1 MNCYHC
7 GKQVGPHNNC
17 CEDCFAKMKPPRWSN
32 GYTKCMECG
41 LPTAL
46 DCDLLCKRCENIMR
60 ERSAAKNSPNISPEK
75 TGSPGPDSDHYTVNG
90 ITPMEYV
97 KAMGQNEYRGACILN
112 IIKYVSR
119 YPHKGSP
126 MKDLQKAKWYVEQL
140 IVAQEEIEAA
150 EK

>member
-1 MNCYHC
+1 MSSDRYACAEC
-7 GKQVGPHNNC
+7 GKYWHVLDLYFDDNQRSLCKGCLEKYEAVYLPNTDHKIPMP
-17 CEDCFAKMKPPRWSN
+17 EVKPP
-32 GYTKCMECG
+32 KCDTSWIK
-41 LPTAL
+41 P
-46 DCDLLCKRCENIMR
+46 
-60 ERSAAKNSPNISPEK
+60 PNISPEK

-119 YPHKGSP
+119 YPYKGSA
-126 MKDLQKAKWYVEQL
+126 MKDLEKARWYIDQL
-140 IVAQEEIEAA
+140 IIAQGEVEAA